1 MLEQLQALRALQEA
15 GTTGRAATRLR
26 VSQSA
31 VSKRIAALEERVG
44 FALLRQEGR
53 NARLTPAAEA
63 LLEDVLPRLLE
74 IEARLDAAATAPS
87 PVRIAATESLV
98 ASWLPALLRSAADSA
113 GATIEIHAHRGP
125 LALERV
131 RGGEVDL
138 AIVVSAGEDGLRTVS
153 LGTEPMVILASGF
166 GSVPEG
172 PLEVWTIEA
181 GSLTGAWLARR
192 LPRLRDPVLRPVAR
206 IESFASAVQLARA
219 GFGHALVP
227 QGIAEAMGAPAWRE
241 LPLRRPISMLGRP
254 SAWERPA
261 VRRLVEALRVSAS
274 R

>member
-1 MLEQLQALRALQEA
+1 MFEQLQALRALQEA

-98 ASWLPALLRSAADSA
+98 ASWQIGR
-113 GATIEIHAHRGP
+113 AH
-125 LALERV
+125 V
-131 RGGEVDL
+131 
-138 AIVVSAGEDGLRTVS
+138 
-153 LGTEPMVILASGF
+153 
-166 GSVPEG
+166 
-172 PLEVWTIEA
+172 
-181 GSLTGAWLARR
+181 
-192 LPRLRDPVLRPVAR
+192 
-206 IESFASAVQLARA
+206 
-219 GFGHALVP
+219 
-227 QGIAEAMGAPAWRE
+227 
-241 LPLRRPISMLGRP
+241 
-254 SAWERPA
+254 
-261 VRRLVEALRVSAS
+261 
-274 R
+274 